1 MDPRGDETGA
11 RDGFF
16 YPESTVARAAA
27 KTRRPPQRAGGGS
40 RLPWLLCALLLALMA
55 AGGVWVV
62 EPLRRQLARAKAGQ
76 EAAVAG
82 VLRLQAERQADVV
95 AAPPAVPPEA
105 PVDDNAAWAE
115 ARRRALE
122 AALTTDLAAGSL
134 RLQVVG
140 GRVVLHATEAALHGG
155 AATDR
160 VQRLFAAVARALAA
174 DESPYRLVLFVP
186 TTSADAAPAAAA
198 TAPRHAAHRR
208 GRRGRHALPVASAPS
223 TTPEQRAAEAAAK
236 LLASLRAGLAERG
249 KSAVE
254 GAFGTLASDGAHDA
268 FQLRLERAVP

>member
-16 YPESTVARAAA
+16 YPESTVARTAA
-27 KTRRPPQRAGGGS
+27 KTRRPPRRAGGGS

-82 VLRLQAERQADVV
+82 VLRLQAERQASLV
-95 AAPPAVPPEA
+95 AAPPAPPVGA

-115 ARRRALE
+115 ARRHALE

-134 RLQVVG
+134 KLQVVG
-140 GRVVLHATEAALHGG
+140 GRVVLHVTGAALYEGSATEQ
-155 AATDR
+155 
-160 VQRLFAAVARALAA
+160 VQRLFAAVGRALAA
-174 DESPYRLVLFVP
+174 DESPYRLVLFVS
-186 TTSADAAPAAAA
+186 TSSPEAAAPTAVP
-198 TAPRHAAHRR
+198 APRHASHRR
-208 GRRGRHALPVASAPS
+208 GRRGRHTTPPAPASS
-223 TTPEQRAAEAAAK
+223 TTSEQRAAEAAAK

-254 GAFGTLASDGAHDA
+254 GAFGTSASDGADDA